1 MKWRHAVHATF
12 APTAATDSSPCPEQG
27 IICNLKAL
35 TNCA

>member
-12 APTAATDSSPCPEQG
+12 APTAATDSSPCPEQV
-27 IICNLKAL
+27 ICNLKAL